1 MSTEEYE
8 KIRDNFINFIGVVP
22 ADEKSNASGNEL
34 KIPITVELD
43 IIVLDNIRNVHI
55 SNRKVLRT
63 AAVYQGDLDISLLN
77 A

>member
-1 MSTEEYE
+1 MC
-8 KIRDNFINFIGVVP
+8 IRDRNFIGVVP